1 VSAAVFVDTAYLIAL
16 LDPRDSLHARAL
28 SLAKKLAGDEAPLL
42 TTDAVLLELANYFSR
57 SPLRAV
63 AIEWIAAIRSGE
75 GWEVLGLD
83 RALLAR
89 GEARYRAHADK
100 TWSLTDCV
108 SMEVMAGRKVTDVA
122 TTDAGFRQ
130 AGFRT
135 LLP

>member
-1 VSAAVFVDTAYLIAL
+1 VGAAVFVDTAYLIAL

-28 SLAKKLAGDEAPLL
+28 SLAKKLASDEAPLF

-57 SPLRAV
+57 SPLRAT
-63 AIEWIAAIRSGE
+63 AIEWVAAIRSGE
-75 GWEVLGLD
+75 GWEVLRLD
-83 RALLAR
+83 GALLAR
-89 GEARYRAHADK
+89 GEDRYRAHADK

-108 SMEVMAGRKVTDVA
+108 SMEVMAARKITDAA

-135 LLP
+135 LLR